1 MFIHTCPVVTGDFK
15 KPIKARFSFE
25 LAWNVVKH
33 VQRRLTSEAGWK
45 HRLRV
50 SCVGHPATPADSLRG
65 RFLPTAFDMEKSA
78 LLPSEVGLS
87 EEVNAEALTE
97 REKQGIIS
105 PPFGREGLKPPSRI
119 FWNRH
124 SEAAKLKW
132 ETDEN
137 FRERKRLWLKMGA
150 ETRKLKASSKIKLK
164 PQRKRD
170 YTFTEEGRSRKS
182 EKLQKRHRNFVE
194 WMQERL
200 DSGEE
205 LRRRIYDVEY
215 KKELQKERSRI
226 AKERHKRRQE
236 KLSKNDKD
244 MEQEQFSIE

>member
-1 MFIHTCPVVTGDFK
+1 MFLYAFPVVLGTFK
-15 KPIKARFSFE
+15 KDIKTRFGSDCT
-25 LAWNVVKH
+25 WDVVKH
-33 VQRRLTSEAGWK
+33 PARRLVLETCVSRCVWV
-45 HRLRV
+45 V
-50 SCVGHPATPADSLRG
+50 SCVRRPTTPADSLRG
-65 RFLPTAFDMEKSA
+65 RFLPTAFDMENSA

-87 EEVNAEALTE
+87 EEENVEALAE

-124 SEAAKLKW
+124 SQAAKLRW
-132 ETDEN
+132 ENDEN
-137 FRERKRLWLKMGA
+137 FRRRKRLWLKSGA
-150 ETRKLKASSKIKLK
+150 ETRKLRQASKIKPE

-170 YTFTEEGRSRKS
+170 YIFSEEGRARKR

-205 LRRRIYDVEY
+205 LRRRIYDDEY
-215 KKELQKERSRI
+215 KKILQKERSRI
-226 AKERHKRRQE
+226 ARERHRKRLE
-236 KLSKNDKD
+236 KLSKSDEE
-244 MEQEQFSIE
+244 ME